1 MLEKAIER
9 LKQGDVTCVIVKNDQ
24 VLHALSGMGI
34 KPILTV
40 LREAPQDLQGAAV
53 ADTVIGRAAA
63 TALIRAGVR
72 QVYGE
77 VMSVHGRERL
87 EQHGLQ
93 ARWGQLVPRIDNRD
107 HSDMCPLEKSSFASD
122 DLDASFASMMEFID
136 GKMKSKQ

>member
-53 ADTVIGRAAA
+53 ADTVIGRA
-63 TALIRAGVR
+63 ALIRAGVR